1 MGPASAFGSSEHAER
16 AAWYGR
22 EEACSRGV
30 NDTQGGE
37 FFWGRAG
44 AGGEKNWQAGWGV
57 GWAGGER
64 VRARQVGRG
73 SVAAGVVGA
82 KGGGPRIEKIG
93 NGFGREYPPPY
104 LL

>member
-1 MGPASAFGSSEHAER
+1 MGED
-16 AAWYGR
+16 
-22 EEACSRGV
+22 
-30 NDTQGGE
+30 DTQGGE

-57 GWAGGER
+57 GWAGGEC

-82 KGGGPRIEKIG
+82 KGGGPRIRKSATALG
-93 NGFGREYPPPY
+93 GRRTAAIYNFIHISI
-104 LL
+104 LLSSAVLLSS